1 MPTSLAHYW
10 SKPFLTSRLV
20 LWLLFFVNFGGT
32 YYGYVWY
39 WAQLKLTVETKPLW
53 MVILVPDSPTGSLF
67 FTLALVY
74 LLVDSYRPRTAL
86 RTSALRSI
94 IESVGVVASFKYG
107 IWAVVVIVAANSQG
121 SPGSWQDWMLSISH
135 LGMAAEA
142 LLFARFFRLRPIGLA
157 AAALWVFASDFV
169 DYTYDVFPA
178 LPQVLLDD
186 LPVIQLFTILLS
198 AASLLVFLIVSVKK
212 T

>member
-1 MPTSLAHYW
+1 
-10 SKPFLTSRLV
+10 
-20 LWLLFFVNFGGT
+20 
-32 YYGYVWY
+32 
-39 WAQLKLTVETKPLW
+39 
-53 MVILVPDSPTGSLF
+53 
-67 FTLALVY
+67 
-74 LLVDSYRPRTAL
+74 VDSYRPRTAL
-86 RTSALRSI
+86 KTSALRSI

-186 LPVIQLFTILLS
+186 LPVIQLFTIMLS
-198 AASLLVFLIVSVKK
+198 AASLLVFSMVSVKK

>member
-1 MPTSLAHYW
+1 MPTSLSHFW
-10 SKPFLTSRLV
+10 SRPFLTSRSV
-20 LWLLFFVNFGGT
+20 LWTLFLVNLGGT

-39 WAQLKLTVETKPLW
+39 WEQLKLTVETKPLW

-67 FTLALVY
+67 FTLGLLY
-74 LLVDSYRPRTAL
+74 LLIDSYRSPVIGKS
-86 RTSALRSI
+86 SALRSM
-94 IESVGVVASFKYG
+94 IETVGVVSSFKYG
-107 IWAVVVIVAANSQG
+107 IWAVVVIVAANAQG
-121 SPGSWQDWMLSISH
+121 SPGAWQDWMLSISH

-142 LLFARFFRLRPIGLA
+142 LLFARFFNIRPIGLA

-178 LPQVLLDD
+178 LPKVLLDD

-198 AASLLVFLIVSVKK
+198 AISLLVFYMLSAKR